1 MKFTTVFLLAGIF
14 NLIFTISENSFALT
28 NAQPALSDDL
38 QSIVFLKTE
47 ARDPSDGSEAPAF
60 CNATFVHPLL
70 LVTAAHCVRDAF
82 VVNAFAAEITVGK
95 YKYVTKPDGTIVR
108 IGYTTLLK
116 EVKPAQFFFTQNLTA
131 KIKSQG
137 LKAQIGPQDDL
148 AVIVL
153 GSPMNL
159 PDTVKM
165 VPVISQQ
172 ELQGLAAIATQYF
185 PTVISINPFADIN
198 TMDTKRSA
206 TLNIFK
212 WNGAGYFESTSTARV
227 EEGDSGSPVQV
238 RVGNVWKLV
247 AVVKGQGSTFL
258 GTFDVFSGLNN
269 KICDIA
275 NQLSNA
281 DQKIIL
287 CKQ

>member
-1 MKFTTVFLLAGIF
+1 MKSKSWLLLTAIF
-14 NLIFTISENSFALT
+14 NLIFTVSEYSYALT

-60 CNATFVHPLL
+60 CNATFVHPLV
-70 LVTAAHCVRDAF
+70 LVTAAHCVRDAY
-82 VVNAFAAEITVGK
+82 VVKSFSAEVTVGK
-95 YKYVTKPDGTIVR
+95 YKYVTKPDGTVVR

-116 EVKPAQFFFTQNLTA
+116 DMKSARFFFTQTLTS
-131 KIKSQG
+131 KINSQG
-137 LKAQIGPQDDL
+137 LKAQIGPQEDL

-153 GSPMNL
+153 GSAMNL

-172 ELQGLAAIATQYF
+172 DLQGLAAIATQYL
-185 PTVISINPFADIN
+185 PTVISINPFADMN

-212 WNGAGYFESTSTARV
+212 WNSAGYFESTSTARV

-238 RVGNVWKLV
+238 RIGNVWKLV

-258 GTFDVFSGLNN
+258 GTFDVFSAVNS
-269 KICDIA
+269 KICDIG
-275 NQLSNA
+275 NQLGNA
-281 DQKIIL
+281 ELKSKL
-287 CKQ
+287 CL

>member
-1 MKFTTVFLLAGIF
+1 MLTGIF
-14 NLIFTISENSFALT
+14 NLIFTVSDYSYALT
-28 NAQPALSDDL
+28 NAQPALSDDH

-60 CNATFVHPLL
+60 CNATFVHPLV

-82 VVNAFAAEITVGK
+82 VVKAFSAEITVGK

-116 EVKPAQFFFTQNLTA
+116 DLKPAQFYFTQSLTA

-153 GSPMNL
+153 GSAMNL
-159 PDTVKM
+159 PDSVKM
-165 VPVISQQ
+165 VPVINQQ
-172 ELQGLAAIATQYF
+172 EIQGLAAIATQYL
-185 PTVISINPFADIN
+185 PTVISINPFADMN

-206 TLNIFK
+206 TLNNFK
-212 WNGAGYFESTSTARV
+212 WNSAGYFESTSTARV
-227 EEGDSGSPVQV
+227 EEGDSGSPVEV

-258 GTFDVFSGLNN
+258 GTFDVFSALNS

-275 NQLSNA
+275 NQLANA
-281 DQKIIL
+281 EQKTIL
-287 CKQ
+287 CK